1 MLPGGGD
8 QFSEL
13 KLLNERQELLA
24 DGVALGKAVG

>member
-1 MLPGGGD
+1 MLPGWGD

-24 DGVALGKAVG
+24 DSVALGKAVG